1 MRNKRQIIMT
11 KQLLLTL
18 ILSAYMALS
27 INAQYFSRT
36 YFNDSEIGSDGY
48 QICKSEIGQMFI
60 SHRSN
65 CEGHWYCDGFSLLN
79 ANGILQNTN
88 YLINKDI
95 FFYSTKSR
103 NDTLFYA
110 ARDRDIL
117 DGNKYHWYFGMLD
130 ELALPLNEFK
140 FEMPITQNE
149 IPLIYGTELLKNGE
163 IILWGEGLHPNGSQE
178 MREIYLVWIRV
189 KLDGTIVSGPHYFKP
204 DYREWSNVTN
214 ATTDID
220 GNMVFIYE
228 VTDRLTG
235 LWKEVYKIHE
245 NDSITKIIKVDV
257 ESFQDD
263 FPRLAIDHDGNYIF
277 QDIQDRNGNY
287 PNFLKIGRDG
297 DVVWKETFE
306 QMFSPLLG
314 FEKVPNV
321 SNFKVNSIKVATNND
336 ILVCGFIAIMDSIY
350 IPNLKK
356 KVIVSGRNGS
366 FMARYSPDG
375 ELRWRHFLLSANDNG
390 KARNVGI
397 RDITE
402 MPDGSLVVAGFL
414 GRKDTTLVGI
424 RDAWVMKV
432 GPNGCFDPEC
442 SNVPD
447 NRWWYFPEE
456 IPTSAID
463 LVTYEK
469 LSLYPNPGIDKIHI
483 SLPDGIAYPIQYQI
497 TTMTGQTVEKGVQQE
512 QNFSLDASY
521 LSGGTYIILSKDK
534 SGKVWYGKWVKM

>member
-1 MRNKRQIIMT
+1 MT

-18 ILSAYMALS
+18 ILSANMALS

-36 YFNDSEIGSDGY
+36 YFNDSEIGSDSY
-48 QICKSEIGQMFI
+48 QICKSEIGQLFI

-65 CEGHWYCDGFSLLN
+65 CEGHWYCDGYSLLN
-79 ANGILQNTN
+79 ANGILRNTN

-95 FFYSTKSR
+95 FFYSTKTR
-103 NDTLFYA
+103 NDTLFYT
-110 ARDRDIL
+110 ARDRSVL
-117 DGNKYHWYFGMLD
+117 DGNIYHWYFGVLD
-130 ELALPLNEFK
+130 ATASLISEYKFEIPIAQNEF
-140 FEMPITQNE
+140 
-149 IPLIYGTELLKNGE
+149 PLIYGIEFIKNGE
-163 IILWGEGLHPNGSQE
+163 VILWGEGLNPNGSLE
-178 MREIYLVWIRV
+178 IRERHLVWIRV
-189 KLDGTIVSGPHYFKP
+189 KLDGTLVSGPFYFKP
-204 DYREWSNVTN
+204 DYKDYSNITN

-235 LWKEVYKIHE
+235 LWKEIYKINE
-245 NDSITKIIKVDV
+245 DDSITKIVKVDV
-257 ESFQDD
+257 ETFTAD
-263 FPRLAIDHDGNYIF
+263 FARLVVDHGGDYIF

-287 PNFLKIGRDG
+287 PNFLKIDRNGN
-297 DVVWKETFE
+297 VVWKETFE

-321 SNFKVNSIKVATNND
+321 SNFAVNSIKVTTNND

-375 ELRWRHFLLSANDNG
+375 ELQWRHFLLSANDNG

-456 IPTSAID
+456 IPTSATD

-469 LSLYPNPGIDKIHI
+469 LSLYPNPGIDKINI
-483 SLPDGIAYPIQYQI
+483 SLPDVITYPITYQI
-497 TTMTGQTVEKGVQQE
+497 TTMSGQTVETGIQQE

-521 LSGGTYIILSKDK
+521 LSAATYIILCKDK

>member
-1 MRNKRQIIMT
+1 MK

-18 ILSAYMALS
+18 ILSASLALN

-36 YFNDSEIGSDGY
+36 YFESSEFGSFNLEVNLT
-48 QICKSEIGQMFI
+48 QSESIFI
-60 SHRSN
+60 SHRKN
-65 CEGHWYCDGFSLLN
+65 CAESPYCDGFSILN
-79 ANGILQNTN
+79 SNGILQNSGH
-88 YLINKDI
+88 LINKDI
-95 FFYSTKSR
+95 FWYSTIVR

-117 DGNKYHWYFGMLD
+117 NGNKYHWYFGMFD
-130 ELALPLNEFK
+130 EGAFQINEFK
-140 FEMPITQNE
+140 FEMPLAQNE
-149 IPLIYGTELLKNGE
+149 IPLIYGVELIKNDE
-163 IILWGEGLHPNGSQE
+163 VILWGEGLNPNGSQE
-178 MREIYLVWIRV
+178 IRERHLVWIRV
-189 KLDGTIVSGPHYFKP
+189 KLDGTLVSGPLYFKP
-204 DYREWSNVTN
+204 DWKDYSNVTN

-235 LWKEVYKIHE
+235 LWKEIYKIHE
-245 NDSITKIIKVDV
+245 DDSITKIVKVDV
-257 ESFQDD
+257 ETFTED
-263 FPRLAIDHDGNYIF
+263 FARLAVDHNGNYIF
-277 QDIQDRNGNY
+277 QDIRDRDGQY
-287 PNFLKIGRDG
+287 PNFLKIDRIG

-306 QMFSPLLG
+306 QLFSPLLG

-321 SNFKVNSIKVATNND
+321 SNFQVNSIKVASNND
-336 ILVCGFIAIMDSIY
+336 VLVCGFSAIMDSLY

-375 ELRWRHFLLSANDNG
+375 ELRWRHFLLSANENG

-414 GRKDTTLVGI
+414 GRKDTTLVGLK
-424 RDAWVMKV
+424 DAWVMKV

-442 SNVPD
+442 SNVPG

-456 IPTSAID
+456 IPTSATD
-463 LVTYEK
+463 LVTYDK
-469 LSLYPNPGIDKIHI
+469 LSLHPNPGIDKINI
-483 SLPDGIAYPIQYQI
+483 SLPDSITYPIQYQI
-497 TTMTGQTVEKGVQQE
+497 TTMTGQTVETGVQQE
-512 QNFSLDASY
+512 QTFSLDASY
-521 LSGGTYIILSKDK
+521 LSVGAYIILCKDK
-534 SGKVWYGKWVKM
+534 SGKVWCGKWVKM

>member
-1 MRNKRQIIMT
+1 MT

-36 YFNDSEIGSDGY
+36 YFNDSEIGSVSY
-48 QICKSEIGQMFI
+48 QICKYETGQMFI

-65 CEGHWYCDGFSLLN
+65 CEGHWYCDGFSFLN
-79 ANGILQNTN
+79 ANGILVNTN
-88 YLINKDI
+88 FLINKDI

-110 ARDRDIL
+110 AQDRTVL

-130 ELALPLNEFK
+130 TFGLPINEFK
-140 FEMPITQNE
+140 FEMPIAHDDL
-149 IPLIYGTELLKNGE
+149 PSMYGIEFIKNSE
-163 IILWGEGLHPNGSQE
+163 IILWGEGLNPQGSQDIKE
-178 MREIYLVWIRV
+178 LHLVWVRV
-189 KLDGTIVSGPHYFKP
+189 RLDGSLVSGPFYFKP
-204 DYREWSNVTN
+204 EWKDYSNVTS

-220 GNMVFIYE
+220 GNMIFIYE
-228 VTDRLTG
+228 VTDQLTG
-235 LWKEVYKIHE
+235 LWKEIYKINE
-245 NDSITKIIKVDV
+245 DDGITKIVKVDIV
-257 ESFQDD
+257 NFGQD
-263 FPRLAIDHDGNYIF
+263 FTRLAVDHNGNYIF
-277 QDIQDRNGNY
+277 QDINDRDGNFPIFLKIDRNGN
-287 PNFLKIGRDG
+287 
-297 DVVWKETFE
+297 VVWKESFE
-306 QMFSPLLG
+306 QLFSPLLG

-321 SNFKVNSIKVATNND
+321 SNFAVNSIKVAANND
-336 ILVCGFIAIMDSIY
+336 VLVCGFSAIMDSLY

-356 KVIVSGRNGS
+356 KVIVGGRNGS

-375 ELRWRHFLLSANDNG
+375 KLLWRHFLLSANENG

-414 GRKDTTLVGI
+414 GRKDTTLVGLK
-424 RDAWVMKV
+424 DAWVMKV

-456 IPTSAID
+456 IPTSATD
-463 LVTYEK
+463 LVTYDK
-469 LSLYPNPGIDKIHI
+469 LFLYPNPGIVKINI
-483 SLPDGIAYPIQYQI
+483 ALPDSITYPIQYQI
-497 TTMTGQTVEKGVQQE
+497 TTMAGQTVETGVQQE
-512 QNFSLDASY
+512 QTFSLDAGY
-521 LSGGTYIILSKDK
+521 LSAGTYIILCKDK